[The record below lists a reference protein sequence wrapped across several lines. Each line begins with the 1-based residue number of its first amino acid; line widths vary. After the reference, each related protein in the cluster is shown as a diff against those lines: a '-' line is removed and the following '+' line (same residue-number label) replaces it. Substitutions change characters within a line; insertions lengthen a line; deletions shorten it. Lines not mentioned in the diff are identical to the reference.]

1 MVRLDHTHA
10 ACVLSCSVMPDSLRL
25 PWTVVYQAP
34 LSMDFFPGKIIEWVA
49 ISSSRGSSWPWG
61 WTESPIVVWLLIMSS
76 SLWFHGLQHARLP
89 CRSLSPRVFSNS
101 CPLNW
106 WFHSTISFSVTPFY
120 CPQFFPAS
128 GSFPMSQLF
137 ASGGQSTGASA
148 SVSNEYSRLISFRID
163 WLDLL
168 AVQGTLKSFSST
180 PVWRHQFFGTQPFL
194 LSSSHI
200 CMWLLKKTTALTI
213 WTFVSKVM
221 SLLFNTMST
230 FVIAFLLRNSVL

>member
-49 ISSSRGSSWPWG
+49 ISSSRGSSWPGGG

-76 SLWFHGLQHARLP
+76 SLWLHGLQHARLP

-106 WFHSTISFSVTPFY
+106 WFHSTISFSVTPFS

-168 AVQGTLKSFSST
+168 AVQGTLKSLLQHHSLKASIL
-180 PVWRHQFFGTQPFL
+180 RHSAFFAVQ
-194 LSSSHI
+194 LSHLYVTTEKNHSFDYMDI
-200 CMWLLKKTTALTI
+200 CQQSN
-213 WTFVSKVM
+213 VS
-221 SLLFNTMST
+221 
-230 FVIAFLLRNSVL
+230 AF